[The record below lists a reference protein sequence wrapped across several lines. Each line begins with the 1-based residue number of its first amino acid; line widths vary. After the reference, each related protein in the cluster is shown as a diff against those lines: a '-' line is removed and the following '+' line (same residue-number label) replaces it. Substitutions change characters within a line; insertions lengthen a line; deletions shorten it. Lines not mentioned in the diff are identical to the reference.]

1 VALLPLLVAL
11 SRPRAGFAA
20 PRPLRAFGLGL
31 TAGIVYFSGTLYWL
45 TDVMVTFG
53 GLSSPIAIVLAGL
66 LIAYLALFPALFA
79 VAFAFIQ
86 RRFRADAL
94 LIAPAIWVTS
104 ELGRAYILTGFP
116 WVLLGYS
123 QTPVLPIA
131 QLASLFG
138 VYGLSALVC
147 AVSAVATYAIWRDG
161 RPRRVAIGTIA
172 ATLAILTIWGT
183 LRLRDARLTREGEP
197 VNVGIVQGNVAQG
210 QKWDRAFAKQ
220 IFDSYLE
227 LSRQVAARGAKL
239 IVWPESSTP
248 FMFERDP
255 IGADALRQ
263 LTRES
268 GAFLLFGS
276 DQFEGQPPGPLRVYN
291 SAFLLRPD
299 GLVAGVYKKM
309 HLVPFG
315 EYVPFKRLLFFVAP
329 LVEGIGDFEAGER
342 VDVMPVGDGQ
352 SLSAA
357 ICYEAVFPELA
368 RAAVQGG
375 SRLLTTITN
384 DAWYG
389 ESSAPHQHFEMAR
402 LRAVEQGRYL
412 VRSANT
418 GISGVVDPYGRVLL
432 RTDLFV
438 PAAVN
443 AEARYLD
450 DRTVYA
456 RIGDAFAYACVAV
469 TLWALLASRGAR
481 V

>member
-66 LIAYLALFPALFA
+66 LIAYLALFPALFS

-86 RRFRADAL
+86 RRFRADTL
-94 LIAPAIWVTS
+94 LIAPALWVTS

-131 QLASLFG
+131 QIASLFG

-161 RPRRVAIGTIA
+161 RPRRVAIGAIA
-172 ATLAILTIWGT
+172 ATLIVGAAWGT
-183 LRLRDARLTREGEP
+183 LRLRDSRLAREGEP

-220 IFDSYLE
+220 IFDSYVAM
-227 LSRQVAARGAKL
+227 SREVAARGAKL

-255 IGADALRQ
+255 VGAETLRQ

-268 GAFLLFGS
+268 GAYLLFGS
-276 DQFEGQPPGPLRVYN
+276 DQFEAPPAGPVRVYN

-299 GLVAGVYKKM
+299 GLVSGVYKKM

-329 LVEGIGDFEAGER
+329 LVEGVGDFEAGER
-342 VDVMPVGDGQ
+342 VDVLRVGDQ
-352 SLSAA
+352 SLSTA

-450 DRTVYA
+450 DQTVYA